1 MSNVKVDIDDRQ
13 LMAIFEGLDE
23 KNQKK
28 ALIGGLRKASG
39 ILVKRT
45 KQLIKEKINIS
56 GKTESKKG
64 WKNPSTGV
72 KTKALKNLSMGVHIL
87 GEFRLR
93 FFELGTKGRHGNT
106 KNGKK
111 KKNLKENTSKRKRQL
126 KGKGAYWRGSIKALH
141 FFKKAKSDTERQIFS
156 TLTDCVKDSI
166 RNAILKGKNRRV

>member
-28 ALIGGLRKASG
+28 TLIGGLRKAAG

-45 KQLIKEKINIS
+45 KQLIKEKINIT

-72 KTKALKNLSMGVHIL
+72 KTKALKNLSMGVNIL

-93 FFELGTKGRHGNT
+93 FFELGVKERYGNT
-106 KNGKK
+106 KHGKRK
-111 KKNLKENTSKRKRQL
+111 TNLKENTSKRKRQL

-141 FFKKAKSDTERQIFS
+141 FFRQAKNDTERQIFS